1 MWLKIRTAARQ
12 IGKWATPVDASLSQS
27 VNPTDSQ
34 ILRHCLSR
42 SLTLFSSVSLALI
55 VSADDVWKVYLLS
68 KHHEMLTKYTK
79 TADALN
85 ARVAAAKRLTLA
97 TTWDREKKRDRE
109 WVWERDYESEGVRA
123 WEGEDICNLTATQL
137 EQLQQHRLHQLHWL
151 LNALMHCHNNNF
163 SYNGNNNSSSCN
175 CIRTTTC
182 TTATTIVENAF
193 GKCKSS
199 LPTAQ
204 GAQQAYVGMK
214 GCVARWVAGSGGYGK
229 RTFGWQLQLWEFPSN
244 FSR

>member
-1 MWLKIRTAARQ
+1 MGNACRRIAVSVSQSDWLTDS
-12 IGKWATPVDASLSQS
+12 PSLS
-27 VNPTDSQ
+27 
-34 ILRHCLSR
+34 LSR

-109 WVWERDYESEGVRA
+109 WVWERDYESEDVRA

-137 EQLQQHRLHQLHWL
+137 EQLQQLQQHRLHQLHWL

-214 GCVARWVAGSGGYGK
+214 GCAARWEVGREG
-229 RTFGWQLQLWEFPSN
+229 
-244 FSR
+244 